1 MSKKEKNL
9 IKDITEYDEETNLFR
24 AEMMNFY
31 KKKTEEE
38 LLNEK
43 YRLEI
48 KMYENENND
57 PLHYAN
63 IVANISSLLTSI
75 TAVIVAFDSLNVE
88 LSVALLKNINIDM
101 RANSGLLVYMIIVN
115 IITLILLAVSYSH
128 KMKNLRK
135 CKQCKIALM
144 CIDDILNERQTVEC
158 NDKVKRYYIEVRDRK

>member
-9 IKDITEYDEETNLFR
+9 IRDITKDDDITNSFR

-31 KKKTEEE
+31 KNKNEEE

-48 KMYENENND
+48 KMYEKENND
-57 PLHYAN
+57 QAYLTDAFSKILTLFIS
-63 IVANISSLLTSI
+63 IVALVFSFESLNLALKKDISSDMKNNIGLIVFLLVMSII
-75 TAVIVAFDSLNVE
+75 TAILVI
-88 LSVALLKNINIDM
+88 IDI
-101 RANSGLLVYMIIVN
+101 RA
-115 IITLILLAVSYSH
+115 
-128 KMKNLRK
+128 KDKNLRK

-144 CIDDILNERQTVEC
+144 CIDDILNKRQFQTVEF